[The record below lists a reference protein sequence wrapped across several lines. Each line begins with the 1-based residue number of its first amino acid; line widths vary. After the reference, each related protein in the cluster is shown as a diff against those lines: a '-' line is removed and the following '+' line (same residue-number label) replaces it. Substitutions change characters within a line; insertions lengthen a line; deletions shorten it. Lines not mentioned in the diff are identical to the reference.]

1 MGKKDTAFWE
11 SAALNNATYRQY
23 LTRLT
28 EISLSIFK
36 WQNLPESI
44 DSRFLELT
52 LFENGS
58 AVFFEDDGGL
68 GFLALPCAANGPFD
82 VYRVPINRRA
92 YASNGY
98 NANLTDQ
105 DSVIIYNN
113 YMRTNAILDVKMFA
127 HRLYNIDRAID
138 VNINAQKTPILIR
151 CDENQRLSLEN
162 AYQKYDGNQMF
173 IFGDKS
179 LNPKLFEAVNTQAPY
194 VADKL
199 QEIKS
204 QIWNEAL
211 TYLGVANVQVTKKE
225 RLTTDEVAR
234 LQGGAIASRF
244 SRLQA
249 RRDACEKINAM
260 FGLDIW
266 CDFRTDEE
274 PEAEESEAETDG

>member
-1 MGKKDTAFWE
+1 MRKRDTQFWG

-23 LTRLT
+23 FTRLT
-28 EISLSIFK
+28 EISLAIFR
-36 WQNLPESI
+36 WENLPDTI
-44 DSRFLELT
+44 DPRFLELT

-98 NANLTDQ
+98 NANLTNK

-113 YMRTNAILDVKMFA
+113 YMRTNAVLDVKMFA
-127 HRLYNIDRAID
+127 RRLYNIDRAID

-151 CDENQRLSLEN
+151 CDESQRLSLEN

-199 QEIKS
+199 QELKS

-211 TYLGVANVQVTKKE
+211 TYLGVANVQVNKKE

-260 FGLDIW
+260 FGLDVW
-266 CDFRTDEE
+266 CNFRTDEG
-274 PEAEESEAETDG
+274 PDAEESEAETDG